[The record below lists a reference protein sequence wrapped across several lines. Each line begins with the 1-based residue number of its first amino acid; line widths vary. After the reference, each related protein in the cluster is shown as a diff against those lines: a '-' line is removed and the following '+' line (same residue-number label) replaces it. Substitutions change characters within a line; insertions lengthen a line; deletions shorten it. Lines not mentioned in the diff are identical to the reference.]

1 LDTRHTRAGEL
12 PDLLTVEE
20 AADILRLGRTKAYAM
35 ARQWRV
41 TGGQAG
47 LPVLDFGNV
56 LRVPRHALE
65 RLIGAELSAPVSAQD
80 SEPEQLDTDR
90 QPTSRRRLGR
100 RPKSK
105 PASQLDLFD
114 PSPAG

>member
-1 LDTRHTRAGEL
+1 LDTRRTRAGEL

-20 AADILRLGRTKAYAM
+20 AAEILRLGRTKAYAL
-35 ARQWRV
+35 ARQWRA
-41 TGGQAG
+41 TGGEAG

-65 RLIGAELSAPVSAQD
+65 QLVGGPLHAPAAAHTTDEQSGSD
-80 SEPEQLDTDR
+80 HEPTM
-90 QPTSRRRLGR
+90 RRRPAR

-105 PASQLDLFD
+105 SASQLDLFD

>member
-1 LDTRHTRAGEL
+1 MDTRHTRAGEL

-20 AADILRLGRTKAYAM
+20 AADILRLGRTKAYAL

-41 TGGQAG
+41 TGGEEG

-65 RLIGAELSAPVSAQD
+65 QLVGAELHSPASAKRD
-80 SEPEQLDTDR
+80 PEQLDSDR
-90 QPTSRRRLGR
+90 QQTSGRRPAR